1 MAVSNA
7 PKKQVYGRIY
17 AWLMEDTISREEKI
31 QTIDDYTGG
40 KMSRLLNVIDAFEKE
55 KNSFPKDSF
64 GYIKPSSLNEWLRR
78 HPCDTISDGEIYIL
92 DLSRSLDEYDRT
104 RTGFEIYDD
113 IVDEVFHHLLYR
125 MEQEEQEYYYKNDER
140 YILCRKVKT
149 HPLFDFF
156 KDRLHLTISSR
167 DKTLAGN
174 EKPLSVPQLKYLAD
188 EMDKLQAKLDKDIA
202 ESYDGFAKI
211 NESVE

>member
-92 DLSRSLDEYDRT
+92 DLSRSLDEYGRT

-140 YILCRKVKT
+140 CILCRRVKA
-149 HPLFDFF
+149 HPLFGFF

-167 DKTLAGN
+167 DRTLAGN
-174 EKPLSVPQLKYLAD
+174 EKPLSIPHLKYLAD
-188 EMDKLQAKLDKDIA
+188 EMDKLQAKLNKDIT
-202 ESYDGFAKI
+202 ESCDGFAKI
-211 NESVE
+211 NENAE

>member
-64 GYIKPSSLNEWLRR
+64 GYIKPASLNEWLRR

-92 DLSRSLDEYDRT
+92 DLSRSLEEYDRM
-104 RTGFEIYDD
+104 RSGFEIYDD
-113 IVDEVFHHLLYR
+113 IVDEVFHKLLYR
-125 MEQEEQEYYYKNDER
+125 MEQEEQEYFYEHDER
-140 YILCRKVKT
+140 CILCRKVKN
-149 HPLFDFF
+149 HPLFGFF
-156 KDRLHLTISSR
+156 GNRLHLIISSR
-167 DKTLAGN
+167 DGILAGN
-174 EKPLSVPQLKYLAD
+174 EEPLSVPQLKYLAD
-188 EMDKLQAKLDKDIA
+188 EMDKLQAKMDKDIA
-202 ESYDGFAKI
+202 ESCDGFVKI
-211 NESVE
+211 NENAE